1 MTDSTTTETTT
12 TETATAV
19 TAGTVLDLRPAST
32 SVKRQLL
39 RLGLTYNSR
48 QGDSEL
54 WYEALKNLQATIPD
68 KDSTSCTLFDATSG
82 ETRTVTAKELEGV
95 DRILTAHDGLE
106 AA

>member
-1 MTDSTTTETTT
+1 MTDSTTNETTN
-12 TETATAV
+12 ETAS
-19 TAGTVLDLRPAST
+19 AGAVLDLRPAST

-48 QGDSEL
+48 QGDGEV
-54 WYEALKNLQATIPD
+54 WYEAVKNLQATIPD

-82 ETRTVTAKELEGV
+82 ETRNVTASDLEGV
-95 DRILTAHDGLE
+95 DRILTAQDGLE